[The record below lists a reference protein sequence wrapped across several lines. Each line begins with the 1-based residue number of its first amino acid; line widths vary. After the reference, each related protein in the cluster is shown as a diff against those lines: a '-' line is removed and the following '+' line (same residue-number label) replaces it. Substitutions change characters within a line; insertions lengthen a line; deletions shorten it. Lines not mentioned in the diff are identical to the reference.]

1 MVLDNIENPYG
12 VVDILTPLIS
22 EARHKKTMERQSQYL
37 HVNPGM
43 AARRR
48 VRRSPGPAAPPPPAA
63 PQADMVEQLRK
74 LGELRD
80 AGILTE
86 EEFAA
91 QKAKILG
98 A

>member
-1 MVLDNIENPYG
+1 
-12 VVDILTPLIS
+12 
-22 EARHKKTMERQSQYL
+22 
-37 HVNPGM
+37 M
-43 AARRR
+43 AARG
-48 VRRSPGPAAPPPPAA
+48 VRRSAARAPAAPAA
-63 PQADMVEQLRK
+63 PQNDMVEQLRK

-91 QKAKILG
+91 QKARILS